1 MRENFGVPFVGH
13 EQQRQGGQYGGRVGT
28 REGFECLWIGDGRFQ
43 SKACFACRLHAKTAI
58 PQMVDISQ
66 HKVVTHED
74 AEFRS
79 RLAQVLAKFGSVAA
93 LARAIGV
100 SNNAIYKWLQGDGQ
114 PNLSNLVGL
123 SRAARVSIEWLAT
136 GRGVAAHRGAAAPRA
151 LGAGYTFMPRF
162 DARGGARGRPG
173 LINDQIVDSL
183 ALSSEWVRTRLHT
196 EPRNLLLLEIAGDS
210 MAPTLNETDLAIVD
224 LGEPRFRRDA
234 IYVLRHADELAV
246 RRLQHRPD
254 GKLIIKSDNPAYE
267 PVIAARETIAI
278 IGSVIWSGTRR

>member
-1 MRENFGVPFVGH
+1 MKTGVGKDFARGLGEH
-13 EQQRQGGQYGGRVGT
+13 QRQAGRVDTGEGLWIIGGR
-28 REGFECLWIGDGRFQ
+28 IQ
-43 SKACFACRLHAKTAI
+43 SKACFACHPHAKTAI
-58 PQMVDISQ
+58 PQMVDVSQ
-66 HKVVTHED
+66 HKVFTHED

-79 RLAQVLAKFGSVAA
+79 RLAQVLARFGSVAA

-136 GRGVAAHRGAAAPRA
+136 GRGSARGRAAAPRA
-151 LGAGYTFMPRF
+151 LGEGYTFMPRF
-162 DARGGARGRPG
+162 DARGGARGKHG
-173 LINDQIVDSL
+173 LMNDQIVDSL

-210 MAPTLNETDLAIVD
+210 MAPTLNATDLAIVD

-234 IYVLRHADELAV
+234 IYALRHADELAV
-246 RRLQHRPD
+246 RRLQRRPD
-254 GKLIIKSDNPAYE
+254 GKLIIKCDNPAYE
-267 PVIAARETIAI
+267 PVVAAAETIAI
-278 IGSVIWSGTRR
+278 IGSLIWSGTRR

>member
-1 MRENFGVPFVGH
+1 MP
-13 EQQRQGGQYGGRVGT
+13 
-28 REGFECLWIGDGRFQ
+28 
-43 SKACFACRLHAKTAI
+43 KPAI

-66 HKVVTHED
+66 HKVFTAED

-136 GRGVAAHRGAAAPRA
+136 GRGAPARKGAAAPRSMA
-151 LGAGYTFMPRF
+151 EGYTFMPRF
-162 DARGGARGRPG
+162 DARGKPA
-173 LINDQIVDSL
+173 LMNDQIVDSL
-183 ALSSEWVRTRLHT
+183 ALSNDWVRTRLHT

-210 MAPTLNETDLAIVD
+210 MAPTLNQTDLAIVD

-246 RRLQHRPD
+246 RRLQRRPD

-267 PVIAARETIAI
+267 PVVAARETIAI

>member
-1 MRENFGVPFVGH
+1 MFTV
-13 EQQRQGGQYGGRVGT
+13 
-28 REGFECLWIGDGRFQ
+28 
-43 SKACFACRLHAKTAI
+43 
-58 PQMVDISQ
+58 
-66 HKVVTHED
+66 ED

-79 RLAQVLAKFGSVAA
+79 RLAQVLARFGSVAA

-114 PNLSNLVGL
+114 PNLSNLIGL

-136 GRGVAAHRGAAAPRA
+136 GRGAAAARAGAASA
-151 LGAGYTFMPRF
+151 LDSRYTLMPRF
-162 DARGGARGRPG
+162 DARRHPRARTG
-173 LINDQIVDSL
+173 LRSDQIVDSL
-183 ALSSEWVRTRLHT
+183 AFKSEWVRTRLGA

-210 MAPTLNETDLAIVD
+210 MAPTLNESDLALVD

-246 RRLQHRPD
+246 RRVQRRPD
-254 GKLIIKSDNPAYE
+254 GSFIIKSDNPAYQPIVAE
-267 PVIAARETIAI
+267 GDSIAI

>member
-1 MRENFGVPFVGH
+1 M
-13 EQQRQGGQYGGRVGT
+13 
-28 REGFECLWIGDGRFQ
+28 
-43 SKACFACRLHAKTAI
+43 
-58 PQMVDISQ
+58 
-66 HKVVTHED
+66 ED

-79 RLAQVLAKFGSVAA
+79 RLAQVLARFGSVAA

-136 GRGVAAHRGAAAPRA
+136 GRGVTPRRGGAAPGAP
-151 LGAGYTFMPRF
+151 GAGYTFMPRF
-162 DARGGARGRPG
+162 DARAGTRGKSG
-173 LINDQIVDSL
+173 LMNEQIVDSL
-183 ALSSEWVRTRLHT
+183 ALNNEWVRARLHT

-246 RRLQHRPD
+246 RRLQRRPD

-267 PVIAARETIAI
+267 PVVAARETIAI

>member
-1 MRENFGVPFVGH
+1 MRKKFGLGLGGE
-13 EQQRQGGQYGGRVGT
+13 EQQRHVGRVDAG
-28 REGFECLWIGDGRFQ
+28 EGLWMIDGRLP
-43 SKACFACRLHAKTAI
+43 SKACFACHPHAKTAI

-66 HKVVTHED
+66 HKVFTKED

-79 RLAQVLAKFGSVAA
+79 RLAQVLARFGSVAA

-136 GRGVAAHRGAAAPRA
+136 GRGATARRDSAEPRP
-151 LGAGYTFMPRF
+151 LGEGYTFMPRF
-162 DARGGARGRPG
+162 DARGKPK
-173 LINDQIVDSL
+173 LMNDQIVDSL

-196 EPRNLLLLEIAGDS
+196 EPRNLLLIEIAGDS
-210 MAPTLNETDLAIVD
+210 MAPTLNQTDLAIVD

-234 IYVLRHADELAV
+234 IYVLRHSEELAV
-246 RRLQHRPD
+246 RRLQRRPD
-254 GKLIIKSDNPAYE
+254 GKLIIKCDNPAYE
-267 PVIAARETIAI
+267 PVVAAPETIAI
-278 IGSVIWSGTRR
+278 IGCVIWSGTRR